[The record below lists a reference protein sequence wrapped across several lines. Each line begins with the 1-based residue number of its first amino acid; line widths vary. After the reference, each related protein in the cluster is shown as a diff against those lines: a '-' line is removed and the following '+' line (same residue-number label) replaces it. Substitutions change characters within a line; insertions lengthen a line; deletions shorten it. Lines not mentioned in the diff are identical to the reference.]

1 MSKIVIRQKGPLK
14 GMIPVSGSK
23 NAVLPILCAAILT
36 DEPCTIQNVPD
47 LKDVSSLLELIGHLG
62 GSYTFR
68 DHTVKLSMKNVRTE
82 IAPYELVNKLRGSFL
97 IAGAL
102 LARSGH
108 ARVSLPG
115 GCNIGNRPIDLHLK
129 GFSALGATIDQEHGV
144 VDISCKGA
152 VGNKIY
158 LDFPS
163 VGATENLLLASV
175 LAKGETILENAA
187 AEPEIVDL
195 ANFLNQMGASVE
207 GAGTDTLYIQGVS
220 KLHGATHQVI
230 PDRIEAGTFMVAA
243 AATKGSLTLNHV
255 IPDHLKPI
263 TAKLREIGVR
273 VEEAKDSLTVEAS
286 EEFHPIDIKTLPFPG
301 FPTDMQAQ
309 FMSLMSLV
317 KGTSVFTETIFEN
330 RYLHVPELKRMGANI
345 KVDGRTAVVE
355 GASSL
360 TGATVAATDLRAGAA
375 LVIAGLAAEGETTL
389 TSVSHIDRGYEKFE
403 EKLCAVGADIQ
414 RIEEAGKDA

>member
-1 MSKIVIRQKGPLK
+1 MSKIVIRPGGPLK
-14 GMIPVSGSK
+14 GSIPVSGSK

-36 DEPCTIQNVPD
+36 DEPCVLRNVPD
-47 LKDVSSLLELIGHLG
+47 LKDVSALLELISHLG
-62 GSYTFR
+62 GTYTFS
-68 DHTVKLSMKNVRTE
+68 DHTVTLSMKDVRTA

-102 LARSGH
+102 LARSGR

-129 GFSALGATIDQEHGV
+129 GFGALGASIDQEHGV
-144 VDISCKGA
+144 VDISCKKA
-152 VGNKIY
+152 LGNKIY

-163 VGATENLLLASV
+163 VGATENLLIASV
-175 LAKGETILENAA
+175 LAEGETVLENAA

-195 ANFLNQMGASVE
+195 AGFLKKMGASIE
-207 GAGTDTLYIQGVS
+207 GAGTDTLYIKGVS
-220 KLHGATHQVI
+220 KLHGATHEVI

-273 VEEAKDSLTVEAS
+273 VSEAGDFLTVEAS

-355 GASSL
+355 GASAL
-360 TGATVAATDLRAGAA
+360 TGAKVAATDLRAGAA

-389 TSVSHIDRGYEKFE
+389 TSVSHIDRGYERFE
-403 EKLCAVGADIQ
+403 EKLRAVGADIQ
-414 RIEEAGKDA
+414 RVEEE